1 MPSDPQ
7 KMTQSRINRQPPN
20 CKNLKHFLK
29 LSIETFLPFS
39 RTNSGTY
46 LNLIADIILLLYE
59 HEGMQISWTGHDGF
73 RIKGTNSQSN
83 QLTVYI
89 DPYQLSSNYQNQ
101 NDADV
106 VLITHDHFDHLSIDD
121 LKKIINNNTSII
133 SATECVEKLAELKV
147 KEINGI
153 KPGEKTTIKN
163 LKIEAVPAYNTNKKF
178 HPKSDGKVGF
188 VLVVNEKRIY
198 HAGDTDLIPE
208 MESVDSDIA
217 LVPVSGTYV
226 MNAEEAANAV
236 NKLLRP
242 KIIAIPMHY
251 NAIVGTEE
259 DAKKFKVL
267 VNVCK
272 VEILS
277 KD

>member
-1 MPSDPQ
+1 M
-7 KMTQSRINRQPPN
+7 QPPN
-20 CKNLKHFLK
+20 YKNLKHFLK
-29 LSIETFLPFS
+29 LSIGTFALAC
-39 RTNSGTY
+39 RTNSGTN
-46 LNLIADIILLLYE
+46 LNSIADIILILYE
-59 HEGMQISWTGHDGF
+59 QEGVQISWTGHDGF
-73 RIKGTNSQSN
+73 RIKGTNNQNN

-89 DPYQLSSNYQNQ
+89 DPYQLASKYQNR

-121 LKKIINNNTSII
+121 LKQIININTSII
-133 SATECVEKLAELKV
+133 SATECVEKLAELKL
-147 KEINGI
+147 KEIRGL
-153 KPGEKTTIKN
+153 KPGEKTTIKG
-163 LKIEAVPAYNTNKKF
+163 LTIEAVPAYNTNKKF

-188 VLVVNEKRIY
+188 AFSINEKRIY

-208 MESVDSDIA
+208 MESVVGPDIA

-226 MNAEEAANAV
+226 MNAEEAASAV
-236 NKLLRP
+236 NELLRP
-242 KIIAIPMHY
+242 RKVAIPMHY

-259 DAKKFKVL
+259 DANKFKNL
-267 VNVCK
+267 VKVCK

>member
-121 LKKIINNNTSII
+121 LAQKAETIPWEILTRIGSRFERFYVNTQ
-133 SATECVEKLAELKV
+133 
-147 KEINGI
+147 
-153 KPGEKTTIKN
+153 KTK
-163 LKIEAVPAYNTNKKF
+163 
-178 HPKSDGKVGF
+178 
-188 VLVVNEKRIY
+188 
-198 HAGDTDLIPE
+198 
-208 MESVDSDIA
+208 
-217 LVPVSGTYV
+217 
-226 MNAEEAANAV
+226 EAA
-236 NKLLRP
+236 
-242 KIIAIPMHY
+242 
-251 NAIVGTEE
+251 
-259 DAKKFKVL
+259 
-267 VNVCK
+267 
-272 VEILS
+272 
-277 KD
+277 

>member
-1 MPSDPQ
+1 MP
-7 KMTQSRINRQPPN
+7 
-20 CKNLKHFLK
+20 KHFFEP
-29 LSIETFLPFS
+29 SIGTFAPLAS
-39 RTNSGTY
+39 RTNSGTN
-46 LNLIADIILLLYE
+46 LNSIADIILMLYE
-59 HEGMQISWTGHDGF
+59 HEDIQISWTGHDGF
-73 RIKGTNSQSN
+73 KIKGTNSQNN
-83 QLTVYI
+83 QLTVYV
-89 DPYQLSSNYQNQ
+89 DPYQLPSKYQNQ

-106 VLITHDHFDHLSIDD
+106 VLLTHDHFDHLSIDD
-121 LKKIINNNTSII
+121 LKQIINNNTSII
-133 SATECVEKLAELKV
+133 SATECVNKLAGLKL
-147 KEINGI
+147 KEISGI
-153 KPGEKTTIKN
+153 KPGEKTTVKG
-163 LKIEAVPAYNTNKKF
+163 LAIEAVPAYNTNKKF

-188 VLVVNEKRIY
+188 VLIMNEKRIY

-208 MESVDSDIA
+208 MESVDPDIA

-236 NKLLRP
+236 NELLRP
-242 KIIAIPMHY
+242 KKVVIPMHY

-259 DAKKFKVL
+259 DAKKFKNL